1 VVDKRSIQHAR
12 RIHKPAGVLIVPLI
26 TAVVLM
32 GIYESVRF
40 TKALVVVKI
49 VVVIVVVAVGVFY
62 VNPANWQP
70 FLPNGPLSIVTAAS
84 VIFLAY
90 IGFDV
95 VSTTA
100 EETRNPQKDLPAGLI
115 GSLVVCTVL
124 YVSIGAILTGMVPVS
139 LIDIDSPVASAFE
152 RLGLSL
158 VSSIISVGVIAGLT
172 SVIAALL
179 IGQPRILMARPG
191 TGCCPHG
198 PQRSIR
204 AMALQWSRL

>member
-1 VVDKRSIQHAR
+1 MLLRAGGAGACGRKCIIYSYATLGEIIAWIIGLGSDSGVRHRSEHRCQRLVRIRGTPSQQCRSSPAGVVDKRSIQHAR

-40 TKALVVVKI
+40 IKALVVVKI

-124 YVSIGAILTGMVPVS
+124 YVSIGG
-139 LIDIDSPVASAFE
+139 DSDRNGA
-152 RLGLSL
+152 R
-158 VSSIISVGVIAGLT
+158 ISD
-172 SVIAALL
+172 
-179 IGQPRILMARPG
+179 RY
-191 TGCCPHG
+191 
-198 PQRSIR
+198 
-204 AMALQWSRL
+204 